1 MINSNDSARASL
13 SSVRRVVV
21 YDCDVERAAK
31 VAQVLKDLNLEPLL
45 IDHSALMR
53 AVIQAP
59 TRPALLVGDAGD
71 NLDWRELGTALR
83 VQLGDVP
90 VVAYGSAAAADQLA
104 AFVGAARVNRLPFP
118 FKHDALAAALRV
130 PAAALLEEVSA
141 VTMPTGKS
149 PAIQEVVRLIRQVA
163 AYDSSVLIL
172 GESGTGKELAA
183 RAIHDASPRR
193 QRPFV
198 AINCGAIPSELL
210 ESELFGHE
218 KGSFT
223 GAVAARKGRF
233 EIAEGGTLF
242 LDEIGDMS
250 LPMQVKL
257 LRVLQERVF
266 ERVGN
271 HTPIRCNV
279 RIIAATHRNLEDS
292 IARGAF
298 REDLFYRLNVF
309 PIEMPSLRDRIED
322 LPLLIRDFSE
332 RNVAQGRSPIEMT
345 QRTLTALGRHA
356 WPGNVRELGNLIER
370 LSILCPNRKIDIA
383 DLPAKYRPQALV
395 EDLLRSDE
403 PGQLET
409 VPFAPALEAADEEEE
424 FEFDADREAFDLLTE
439 DSSSNDLQLLAHLPP
454 EGLDLR
460 DHLFTIERN
469 LIQQAL
475 NRAGGTV
482 AHAARLL
489 KLRRTT
495 LVEKLR
501 KFEMLNEAAMTEV

>member
-1 MINSNDSARASL
+1 MNLNDTAARAL
-13 SSVRRVVV
+13 TIQQAVV
-21 YDCDVERAAK
+21 YDSDAGRAEK
-31 VAQVLKDLNLEPLL
+31 VAEVLRELSLEPLL

-53 AVIQAP
+53 AVIQVP
-59 TRPALLVGDAGD
+59 HNPPALLVGDVAD
-71 NLDWRELGTALR
+71 CDWVELGAALR
-83 VQLGDVP
+83 DQLSDIP
-90 VVAYGSAAAADQLA
+90 VVAYGSAAVADLLIAA
-104 AFVGAARVNRLPFP
+104 VGPRVRRLTFP
-118 FKHDALAAALRV
+118 FKQSVLGTALRI
-130 PAAALLEEVSA
+130 PAQAVQAELSGVS
-141 VTMPTGKS
+141 MPTGS
-149 PAIQEVVRLIRQVA
+149 SSAVRDVSRLIRQVA
-163 AYDSSVLIL
+163 AHDSSVLIL

-183 RAIHDASPRR
+183 RAVHDASPRR

-198 AINCGAIPSELL
+198 AINCGAIPAELL

-223 GAVAARKGRF
+223 GAIAARKGRF

-279 RIIAATHRNLEDS
+279 RIIAATHRNLEAA
-292 IARGAF
+292 IAKGTF

-309 PIEMPSLRDRIED
+309 PIEMPSLRSRLED
-322 LPLLIRDFSE
+322 LPMLVRDFSQ
-332 RNVAQGRSPIEMT
+332 RNVTEGRGRVE
-345 QRTLTALGRHA
+345 LTPRAMRVLSHYP

-370 LSILCPNRKIDIA
+370 MSILCPNRAVDVV
-383 DLPAKYRPQALV
+383 DLPLKYRPAELLA
-395 EDLLRSDE
+395 ELDLSAD
-403 PGQLET
+403 LELQS
-409 VPFAPALEAADEEEE
+409 VDAMDLEADEETV
-424 FEFDADREAFDLLTE
+424 DDDQEAVAM
-439 DSSSNDLQLLAHLPP
+439 LAQSEPGEAMMQLPP
-454 EGLDLR
+454 DGIDLR
-460 DHLFTIERN
+460 DHLFTIERD

-475 NRAGGTV
+475 SRAGGTV

-501 KFEMLNEAAMTEV
+501 KFHMLNEAAASEL

>member
-1 MINSNDSARASL
+1 MNLSETARIRILTVQRA
-13 SSVRRVVV
+13 VV
-21 YDCDVERAAK
+21 YDCDSERAER
-31 VAQVLKDLNLEPLL
+31 VADVLRELDLEPLL
-45 IDHSALMR
+45 VDHSALMR
-53 AVIQAP
+53 AVIQSP
-59 TRPALLVGDAGD
+59 MTPPALLIGDPGD
-71 NLDWRELGTALR
+71 CDWMELGAALR
-83 VQLGDVP
+83 EQLGDIP
-90 VVAYGSAAAADQLA
+90 VIAYGSSAVANQLIQA
-104 AFVGAARVNRLPFP
+104 VGAARIRRLPFP
-118 FKHDALAAALRV
+118 FRSSALTAAMRV
-130 PAAALLEEVSA
+130 PAQATLEETTKVS
-141 VTMPTGKS
+141 MPTGLS
-149 PAIQEVVRLIRQVA
+149 AAIKDVAQLIRQVA
-163 AYDSSVLIL
+163 AHDSSVLIL

-183 RAIHDASPRR
+183 RAVHDASPRR

-198 AINCGAIPSELL
+198 AINCGAIPAELL

-218 KGSFT
+218 KGAFT
-223 GAVAARKGRF
+223 GAIAARKGRF

-250 LPMQVKL
+250 MPMQVKL

-271 HTPIRCNV
+271 HVPIRCNV

-292 IARGAF
+292 IAKGSF

-309 PIEMPSLRDRIED
+309 PIEMPSLRSRVED
-322 LPLLIRDFSE
+322 LALLVRDFNE
-332 RNVAQGRSPIEMT
+332 RNAAEARSKVE
-345 QRTLTALGRHA
+345 LTPRALKVLQHYP

-370 LSILCPNRKIDIA
+370 LSILCPNRRVDVS
-383 DLPAKYRPQALV
+383 DLPPKYRPSALLAELDLDSEPEYSEEIEPIEALQASFEEGSDFEDREVMSLLL
-395 EDLLRSDE
+395 ESDSPDLLA
-403 PGQLET
+403 Q
-409 VPFAPALEAADEEEE
+409 
-424 FEFDADREAFDLLTE
+424 
-439 DSSSNDLQLLAHLPP
+439 LPP

-460 DHLFTIERN
+460 DHLFTIERD

-501 KFEMLNEAAMTEV
+501 KFQMLNETAASEL

>member
-1 MINSNDSARASL
+1 MNDSNET
-13 SSVRRVVV
+13 
-21 YDCDVERAAK
+21 VEMSAT
-31 VAQVLKDLNLEPLL
+31 AQR
-45 IDHSALMR
+45 LM
-53 AVIQAP
+53 VDGHEGDKPAP
-59 TRPALLVGDAGD
+59 
-71 NLDWRELGTALR
+71 
-83 VQLGDVP
+83 
-90 VVAYGSAAAADQLA
+90 
-104 AFVGAARVNRLPFP
+104 
-118 FKHDALAAALRV
+118 
-130 PAAALLEEVSA
+130 
-141 VTMPTGKS
+141 VTMPTGTS
-149 PAIQEVVRLIRQVA
+149 AAVQEITRLLRQVA
-163 AYDSSVLIL
+163 AHDSSVLIL

-218 KGSFT
+218 KGAFT

-271 HTPIRCNV
+271 HAPIRCNV
-279 RIIAATHRNLEDS
+279 RIIAATHRNLEES

-309 PIEMPSLRDRIED
+309 PIEMPALRERIED

-332 RNVAQGRSPIEMT
+332 RNRAQGRGSIEMT
-345 QRTLTALGRHA
+345 QRTLTALGRYR

-370 LSILCPNRKIDIA
+370 LSILCPNRRIDIT
-383 DLPAKYRPQALV
+383 DLPVKYRPEALIQ
-395 EDLLRSDE
+395 DLLRAEE
-403 PGQLET
+403 PAQLDPVPLAASTPDVLET
-409 VPFAPALEAADEEEE
+409 ERELD
-424 FEFDADREAFDLLTE
+424 DREAFDLLLQDT
-439 DSSSNDLQLLAHLPP
+439 SSADLNLLTQLPP

-460 DHLFTIERN
+460 DLLYTIERN

-501 KFEMLNEAAMTEV
+501 KFEMLNEAAMTEL